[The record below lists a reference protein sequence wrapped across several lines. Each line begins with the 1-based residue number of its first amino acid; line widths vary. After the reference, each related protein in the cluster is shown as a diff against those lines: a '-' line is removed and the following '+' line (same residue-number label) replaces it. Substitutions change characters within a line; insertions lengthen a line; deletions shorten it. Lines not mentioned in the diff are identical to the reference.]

1 MTCHP
6 LRRQVFLYTYHRHV
20 IAVSHPR
27 RLRLMPGQSRKV
39 LAAGQAMPLF
49 SSPTMLELIFEVEY
63 ATADDLRYIQ
73 RMVTALV
80 EECLSKEV
88 PNE

>member
-1 MTCHP
+1 MIRTDCFHVGRQDVDVDGKRARLYSFSIQDDKRCRHP
-6 LRRQVFLYTYHRHV
+6 ENKGGGEH
-20 IAVSHPR
+20 
-27 RLRLMPGQSRKV
+27 
-39 LAAGQAMPLF
+39 
-49 SSPTMLELIFEVEY
+49 

-88 PNE
+88 NNV